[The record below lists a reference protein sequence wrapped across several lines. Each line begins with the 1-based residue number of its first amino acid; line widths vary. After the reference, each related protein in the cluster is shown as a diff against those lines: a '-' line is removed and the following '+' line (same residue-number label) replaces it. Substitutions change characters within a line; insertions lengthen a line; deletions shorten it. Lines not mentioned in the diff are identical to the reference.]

1 MGNFDGWLLKFGSV
15 QLPNSFLLID
25 GYEDTP
31 NQRLELDAF
40 RDASALLH
48 RETSQNTKTKLSMK
62 LKGMTL
68 EERMAFDN
76 VIGLA
81 SLPAIDKL
89 QRRVNVTYWNDE
101 TLSYQT
107 GVFYM
112 PDITWVIHNIDE
124 ESKTYDYNPVS
135 LTLIEY

>member
-81 SLPAIDKL
+81 SLPTIDKL